1 MQAVLPHSPTCAFC
15 IHHLQVWRRP
25 RRWRKRPQAWEQE
38 VTFAVLPD
46 PEAIKE
52 ARRRRRPPPAPSI
65 DQISWSADDQRW
77 VPACFLARASGTCG
91 AFDHQVCCAEQGW
104 LAHQPDP
111 TDYLLRCP

>member
-1 MQAVLPHSPTCAFC
+1 MLALHPTQPAVCAVP
-15 IHHLQVWRRP
+15 QVWRRP

-65 DQISWSADDQRW
+65 DQIAWSADDQR
-77 VPACFLARASGTCG
+77 
-91 AFDHQVCCAEQGW
+91 
-104 LAHQPDP
+104 
-111 TDYLLRCP
+111 